1 MKKTSLLL
9 FLAICLF
16 SCGSLEQV
24 MKGISNGGSISQT
37 DIAMALQQAL
47 NQGINQEVSKLTTTN
62 GFFDNP
68 LVRINLPSEL
78 QKVDDGL
85 RKIGLSSVAD
95 EGLKLLN
102 RAAEEATNEAIP
114 IFTQAVK
121 NISFNDA
128 KKILLGD
135 TNAATQYL
143 EQQTR
148 VQLYEKF
155 APIVNNKLG
164 SVGATDLWSN
174 AITKYNN
181 LPLTS
186 DVNPDL
192 TDYVT
197 NQALQGVFKVIAKE
211 ELQIRSNISERR
223 TALLKKVF
231 ALQDKN

>member
-37 DIAMALQQAL
+37 DIAMGLQQAL

-62 GFFDNP
+62 GFFENS

-85 RKIGLSSVAD
+85 RKIGLSSIAD

-102 RAAEEATNEAIP
+102 RAAEEATNEAVP

-121 NISFNDA
+121 NISFKDA

-155 APIVNNKLG
+155 APIVNDKLG

>member
-1 MKKTSLLL
+1 
-9 FLAICLF
+9 
-16 SCGSLEQV
+16 

-37 DIAMALQQAL
+37 DIAMGLQQAL

-62 GFFDNP
+62 GFFENS

-85 RKIGLSSVAD
+85 RKIGLSSIAD

-102 RAAEEATNEAIP
+102 RAAEEATNEAVP

-121 NISFNDA
+121 NISFKDA

-155 APIVNNKLG
+155 APIVNDKLG

>member
-37 DIAMALQQAL
+37 DIAMGLQQAL

-62 GFFDNP
+62 GFFENS

-85 RKIGLSSVAD
+85 RKIGLSSIAD

-102 RAAEEATNEAIP
+102 RAAEEATNEAVP

-121 NISFNDA
+121 NISFKDA